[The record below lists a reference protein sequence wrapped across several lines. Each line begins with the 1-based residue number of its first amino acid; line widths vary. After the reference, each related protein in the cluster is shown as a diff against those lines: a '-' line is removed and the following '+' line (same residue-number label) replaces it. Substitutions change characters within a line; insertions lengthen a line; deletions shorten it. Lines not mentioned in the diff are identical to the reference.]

1 MTNEVRGV
9 EKVSGAGGEIEIIG
23 DIYPVTRVVTGL
35 WSFDRALG
43 FRGENGVPLRSL
55 IELYGHEHSGK
66 STLGWFISSKVSPA
80 ATVWIADI
88 EGTLD
93 KVYIKEVMKNAGFTG
108 TVRVADYA
116 EDKKG
121 KPALRPHEKQL
132 QDAIDAILEP
142 EVSAAIVDSVG
153 AFWPIVDS
161 AKELGERSVGQRA
174 KTIADASRRVAAWL
188 RITEDP
194 KLFIYIN
201 HVHPNIGGRGFSTP
215 GGVTKSY
222 TANVRLWL
230 QRIANDIPEGSGNF
244 LAETRVQKLKFGGAN
259 PERKGLVFFIPGFGI
274 SKEMTDVFD
283 CIRVGIAERGATI
296 KLKQYND
303 KKGKDEMVSMG
314 RIGDLV
320 DKAQNPAQNKALFKH
335 FADALEKYGQES

>member
-9 EKVSGAGGEIEIIG
+9 AEVPGGGGEIEIIG
-23 DIYPVTRVVTGL
+23 DTYPVTRVATGL

-55 IELYGHEHSGK
+55 IELYGHEHTGK
-66 STLGWFISSKVSPA
+66 STLGWYISSKVNPA
-80 ATVWIADI
+80 GKVWIADI
-88 EGTLD
+88 EGTLEQ
-93 KVYIKEVMKNAGFTG
+93 KYVREVMKNAGFQG
-108 TVRVADYA
+108 TVRIADYSNN
-116 EDKKG
+116 KKG
-121 KPALRPHEKQL
+121 KASLRPHEEQL

-142 EVSAAIVDSVG
+142 DVSAGILDSVG

-161 AKELGERSVGQRA
+161 SKDLGERSMGQRA

-230 QRIANDIPEGSGNF
+230 QRIDNDIPEGSGNF
-244 LAETRVQKLKFGGAN
+244 LAEARVQKLKFGGAN
-259 PERKGLVFFIPGFGI
+259 PERRGLVFFIPGFGI
-274 SKEMTDVFD
+274 SAEMTSVFD
-283 CIRVGIAERGATI
+283 CIRVGIAERGAVI
-296 KLKQYND
+296 KLKHYDN

-320 DKAQNPAQNKALFKH
+320 EKAQNPDQNKALFQH
-335 FADALEKYGQES
+335 FAEALEKYGA